1 MGKGQLHE
9 LIAVEKDVKG
19 TTEKIIIEAHKTFT
33 DRKDHFTE
41 MFKTYSPINPEDP
54 EKLEGESKPLVTTVA
69 DKLTYFEKMVKR
81 HFDVIIQKEAT
92 NAIAKADIIVEAEDG
107 TETTVAKDVPVA
119 ALVQFENLFERI
131 RAEVYNVIPT
141 LDPSVK
147 WIAPDKARPGV
158 YSTAEITRTRTRKTK
173 KVIQLAPAT
182 DKFQAQTQL
191 IDADEPA
198 GYWKQID
205 RSGMLSPGEKSDL
218 LDKYTRLIEGIKK
231 ARARANT
238 TPVVS
243 VKIANDLFGF
253 INS

>member
-19 TTEKIIIEAHKTFT
+19 TAEKIITETHKTFT

-54 EKLEGESKPLVTTVA
+54 EKLEGETKPMVTTVS
-69 DKLTYFEKMVKR
+69 DKLSHFEKMIKR
-81 HFDVIIQKEAT
+81 LFDVIIQKEAT
-92 NAIAKADIIVEAEDG
+92 NAIASADIIVEDDNG
-107 TETTVAKDVPVA
+107 NETVIGKNVPVS
-119 ALVQFENLFERI
+119 ALVQYENLFERI
-131 RAEVYNVIPT
+131 RAEVYNNIPT

-147 WIAPDKARPGV
+147 WLAPDSSRPGV
-158 YSTAEITRTRTRKTK
+158 YSTAETTRTRTRKGK

-182 DKFQAQTQL
+182 DKFPAQTQL

-205 RSGMLSPGEKSDL
+205 RSGMLSPGEKSKL

-243 VKIANDLFGF
+243 VKIANDLFNF